1 MTITNRKN
9 SPTTTSSNSASS
21 STENV
26 NAMDSSKSKKKMRRS
41 KKENHKTSFMA
52 NGRYGAAL
60 GILVVLFGIIYVVI
74 FGNYIYKRRGG
85 HPSALNQFN
94 PNPFN
99 FANLDMDAFRKAITV
114 DQDGK
119 VSFSEED
126 LEKLK
131 EVFVDVNG
139 NAQVPPP
146 KDNVGDGEEE
156 YVEDVDNNNNNN
168 DNNKDN
174 EKSNE
179 KGESD
184 DAKGKDQTDNAADSA
199 NKEEIKKDSLND
211 EEPLQRHRRS
221 INYEE
226 TIYGYGAEEDI
237 GEMSNNLKTI
247 LTSGPSANFVDL
259 LRNKIVILDGMESN
273 HLSGGGGDQH
283 LRQRRS
289 INQHMFAI
297 GSSSK

>member
-1 MTITNRKN
+1 
-9 SPTTTSSNSASS
+9 
-21 STENV
+21 
-26 NAMDSSKSKKKMRRS
+26 
-41 KKENHKTSFMA
+41 MA
-52 NGRYGAAL
+52 DGRYGAAL
-60 GILVVLFGIIYVVI
+60 GILIVLFGVIYVAI
-74 FGNYIYKRRGG
+74 FGDYIYKRKGG

-99 FANLDMDAFRKAITV
+99 FANLDMDAFRKAIQIG
-114 DQDGK
+114 QDGK
-119 VSFSEED
+119 MTFSEED

-139 NAQVPPP
+139 NAQVPPSSE
-146 KDNVGDGEEE
+146 DNGGGGEE
-156 YVEDVDNNNNNN
+156 YVEEVDS
-168 DNNKDN
+168 KDSEKSN

-179 KGESD
+179 KGES
-184 DAKGKDQTDNAADSA
+184 GENVNTADTADTA

-221 INYEE
+221 VNFEE
-226 TIYGYGAEEDI
+226 TIYGGEEEI
-237 GEMSNNLKTI
+237 GEMSNSLKTI

-259 LRNKIVILDGMESN
+259 LRNKIVILDGMESSHN
-273 HLSGGGGDQH
+273 SRSSSGQH

-297 GSSSK
+297 GSSNNRNSICENINGLETNICY